1 LRYVG
6 AGCQIRRPQAPG
18 SSTAGRVALLRRVVL
33 GQRGG
38 MRVKD
43 AVGRFGEDLAATY
56 LCDAGLTIVER
67 NWRCPDGE
75 LDIVAR
81 DGEVLIF
88 VEVKTRSS
96 TAFGDPAEA
105 VNPVKAL
112 RLRKLALRWLAEH
125 RDVPYWSQLRF
136 DVIAVLRLAPGGPSV
151 RHLKAVL

>member
-1 LRYVG
+1 
-6 AGCQIRRPQAPG
+6 
-18 SSTAGRVALLRRVVL
+18 
-33 GQRGG
+33 

-43 AVGRFGEDLAATY
+43 AVGRFGEQLAATY
-56 LCDAGLTIVER
+56 LSDAGLSIVER
-67 NWRCPDGE
+67 NWRCSDGE

-81 DGEVLIF
+81 DGPVLIF

-105 VNPVKAL
+105 VDRAKAN

-125 RDVPYWSQLRF
+125 RDIPYWSQLRF
-136 DVIAVLRLAPGGPSV
+136 DVVSVLRNAPGGPTV